1 MQDSSRIARRAKSK
15 YYNAPAGKAWC
26 AGHQQYHDI
35 ECFNRGTASP
45 TGTQCFAKT
54 GNGANIMLK
63 RAAVTA
69 ADVKT
74 SSASERVAAKQQ
86 EIRERKQVAAAD
98 KAKKA
103 AVEAAAKAPARAR
116 IQVVSHSPVVDLPCP
131 ACAQKARY
139 LKHASWCP
147 KNPENRDR

>member
-1 MQDSSRIARRAKSK
+1 
-15 YYNAPAGKAWC
+15 
-26 AGHQQYHDI
+26 
-35 ECFNRGTASP
+35 
-45 TGTQCFAKT
+45 
-54 GNGANIMLK
+54 MLK

-86 EIRERKQVAAAD
+86 EIRDRKAAASAE
-98 KAKKA
+98 KQKKA
-103 AVEAAAKAPARAR
+103 SAEALAKAPARAR
-116 IQVVSHSPVVDLPCP
+116 IQVVSHAPVADLPCP
-131 ACAQKARY
+131 ACAQRARY